1 MTRLEKLKLL
11 FDKIDLEIG
20 IGPSEEIIDETKV
33 DRYIENFISEFKQYK
48 VFDMLQTLNESS
60 NKSLLEE
67 LEELN
72 DI

>member
-1 MTRLEKLKLL
+1 MTRLEKLNLL

-20 IGPSEEIIDETKV
+20 IGPSEKIIDETKV
-33 DRYIENFISEFKQYK
+33 DMYIKNFISEFKQYK

-67 LEELN
+67 LKE
-72 DI
+72 I

>member
-1 MTRLEKLKLL
+1 MTRLEKLNLL

-20 IGPSEEIIDETKV
+20 IGPSEKIIDETKV
-33 DRYIENFISEFKQYK
+33 DMYIKNFISEFKRYK

-67 LEELN
+67 LN

>member
-33 DRYIENFISEFKQYK
+33 DMYIEKFISEFKQYK

-67 LEELN
+67 LN